1 MNAQRRTGPSAG
13 SPATRRL
20 SDGCRTGMT
29 LVELLVVVAVI
40 AALVALL
47 MPAVQAVRESA
58 RRAHCQ
64 NNARQLGV
72 ALLHYESAT
81 GAFPI
86 GMRAPF
92 SYNARCHL
100 TGEHRGFEWTYL
112 IHFILPQLEQQ
123 AYYDALGGDRFEL
136 PNPYRPDWCNQWP
149 VAARNPSLGVLL
161 CPSDRV
167 FQSQRQ
173 TQFGILNFGKS
184 NYLGIFS
191 GLRDSDA
198 GLGDSAGWGRG
209 HPTLRS
215 PIRAVFGIGRPGLR
229 TGTPAA
235 AITDGLSNTMLM
247 AEYLTGISDGGHDSY
262 DTRGSFGTSR
272 AGNQSMYLAN
282 QPNSRNPD
290 RRLNHPG
297 FCPADMSLHKPEHN
311 LPCVPS
317 TDADQSVSPR
327 SRHPGGVHALMADGS
342 VPFFSDDIELATW
355 RGMGTIAG
363 REVLH
368 GGQ

>member
-1 MNAQRRTGPSAG
+1 
-13 SPATRRL
+13 
-20 SDGCRTGMT
+20 MT
-29 LVELLVVVAVI
+29 LVELLVVIAAI
-40 AALVALL
+40 AALIGLL

-58 RRAHCQ
+58 RRAQCQ
-64 NNARQLGV
+64 NNTKQLGV
-72 ALLHYESAT
+72 ALLHYETANS
-81 GAFPI
+81 AFPI

-92 SYNARCHL
+92 SYNAHCHL
-100 TGEHRGFEWTYL
+100 TGEYRGFEWTYL
-112 IHFILPQLEQQ
+112 IHFILPHLEQQ

-149 VAARNPSLGVLL
+149 VAARNPALSLLL
-161 CPSDRV
+161 CPSDSL

-191 GLRDSDA
+191 GLRDADA

-209 HPTLRS
+209 HPGLRS
-215 PIRAVFGIGRPGLR
+215 PSRALFGIGRPGMR
-229 TGTPAA
+229 RGTPAA
-235 AITDGLSNTMLM
+235 AITDGLSNTIAM

-282 QPNSRNPD
+282 QPNSPNPD

-297 FCPADMSLHKPEHN
+297 FCPADMSMHKPQHN

-317 TDADQSVSPR
+317 NDADQSVSPR

-342 VPFFSDDIELATW
+342 VPFFSDEIELATW

-363 REVLH
+363 REAMA
-368 GGQ
+368 GGR